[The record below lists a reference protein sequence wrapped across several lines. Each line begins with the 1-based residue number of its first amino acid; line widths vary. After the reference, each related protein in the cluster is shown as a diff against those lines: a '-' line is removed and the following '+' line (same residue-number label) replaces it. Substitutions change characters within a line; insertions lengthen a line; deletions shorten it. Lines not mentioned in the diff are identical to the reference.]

1 MGPSGQVSSELGGWV
16 TPALGLDRN
25 PGPSWGARQA
35 GAVREWPWIPQKLPA
50 WRALRIRTGGS
61 AQQLLRPLPGI
72 PGRKWA
78 EGAVSVALGTTAAPT
93 SCLGSAASPSPLG
106 SWATAEL
113 RLWVGA
119 GWGRRHPGDRGL
131 SVPLTPARGGV
142 TRAGPGAALRR
153 VGAQRGRRGHGAG
166 AWAQPR
172 LGASVSPPLSRCRRG
187 SDTDPAQTP
196 SPQPSR
202 SWRGSLPAQKCPLW
216 PGLTAGHPH
225 PAVG

>member
-61 AQQLLRPLPGI
+61 AQQLLWPLPGI
-72 PGRKWA
+72 PGRKQA

-119 GWGRRHPGDRGL
+119 GWGRRHPGDRG
-131 SVPLTPARGGV
+131 
-142 TRAGPGAALRR
+142 
-153 VGAQRGRRGHGAG
+153 
-166 AWAQPR
+166 R
-172 LGASVSPPLSRCRRG
+172 LGAGSVCAIDPGERRCDQGRAGGRAPAGGSPAWASGPRG
-187 SDTDPAQTP
+187 RGLGTAAA
-196 SPQPSR
+196 
-202 SWRGSLPAQKCPLW
+202 GSLGLASAFALPA
-216 PGLTAGHPH
+216 GL
-225 PAVG
+225 

>member
-25 PGPSWGARQA
+25 PGPSWGAWQA

-61 AQQLLRPLPGI
+61 AQQLLRPFPGI
-72 PGRKWA
+72 PGRKQA

-93 SCLGSAASPSPLG
+93 SCLGSATSPSPLG

-119 GWGRRHPGDRGL
+119 GWGRRHPGDRG
-131 SVPLTPARGGV
+131 
-142 TRAGPGAALRR
+142 
-153 VGAQRGRRGHGAG
+153 
-166 AWAQPR
+166 R
-172 LGASVSPPLSRCRRG
+172 LGAGSVCAIDPGERRCDQGRAGGRAPAGGSPAWASGPRG
-187 SDTDPAQTP
+187 RGLGTAAA
-196 SPQPSR
+196 
-202 SWRGSLPAQKCPLW
+202 GSLGLASAFALPA
-216 PGLTAGHPH
+216 GL
-225 PAVG
+225 

>member
-1 MGPSGQVSSELGGWV
+1 MGPSGQVSSELGGRV

-61 AQQLLRPLPGI
+61 AQQLLRPFPGI

-119 GWGRRHPGDRGL
+119 GWGRRHPGDRGWL
-131 SVPLTPARGGV
+131 GAGSVCAIDPGERRCDQGRAGGRAPAGGSPAWASGPRGGGLG
-142 TRAGPGAALRR
+142 TAA
-153 VGAQRGRRGHGAG
+153 A
-166 AWAQPR
+166 
-172 LGASVSPPLSRCRRG
+172 
-187 SDTDPAQTP
+187 
-196 SPQPSR
+196 
-202 SWRGSLPAQKCPLW
+202 GSLGLASAFALPA
-216 PGLTAGHPH
+216 GL
-225 PAVG
+225 

>member
-61 AQQLLRPLPGI
+61 AQQLLRPFPGI
-72 PGRKWA
+72 PGRKRA

-119 GWGRRHPGDRGL
+119 GWGRRHPGDRGWL
-131 SVPLTPARGGV
+131 GAGSVCAIDPGERRCDQG
-142 TRAGPGAALRR
+142 RAGGRAPAGGSPAWAS
-153 VGAQRGRRGHGAG
+153 GPRGRG
-166 AWAQPR
+166 
-172 LGASVSPPLSRCRRG
+172 LGTA
-187 SDTDPAQTP
+187 AA
-196 SPQPSR
+196 
-202 SWRGSLPAQKCPLW
+202 GSLGLASAFALPA
-216 PGLTAGHPH
+216 GL
-225 PAVG
+225 